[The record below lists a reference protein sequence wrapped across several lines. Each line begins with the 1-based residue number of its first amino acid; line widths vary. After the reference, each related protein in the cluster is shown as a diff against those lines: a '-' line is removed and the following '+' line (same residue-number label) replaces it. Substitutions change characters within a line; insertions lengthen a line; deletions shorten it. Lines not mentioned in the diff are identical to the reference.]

1 VSIVVALGGNAIKK
15 AEDSGSFEEQLE
27 NVDRTAAHI
36 ARLCGSG
43 QPVVVTHG
51 NGPQVGTLLLQQEAM
66 AHELPPQPLAV
77 CGAMTQGHIGWMLQ
91 NRLGY
96 HLSAL
101 GRPAPASVAAVVT
114 QTEVDPDDPEFRSPS
129 KPVGPFYT
137 ADEAR
142 KLIADTGH
150 QMAEV
155 RPHAEK
161 GWRRLVPSPKPLGIV
176 EQDVIRVLVASGVL
190 LIASGGGGV
199 PVARTASGMLQAME
213 GVIDKD
219 LAAVVLARTVGA
231 SRLLILTDIS
241 GVSLHYGTAR
251 EERLGTVTCSR
262 MEGYL
267 AAEHFGNGSMRPKV
281 QAAVD
286 FVKSGGES
294 ATIASLDEVEKAMNY
309 ETGTHVVA

>member
-1 VSIVVALGGNAIKK
+1 VSTVIALGGNAIKK
-15 AEDSGSFEEQLE
+15 AEDDGSFEEQLE

-36 ARLCGSG
+36 AGLCSSG
-43 QPVVVTHG
+43 QAVVLTHG
-51 NGPQVGTLLLQQEAM
+51 NGPQVGALLLQQEAM
-66 AHELPPQPLAV
+66 AHELPPQPLAA

-91 NRLGY
+91 NRLSY
-96 HLSAL
+96 HLSAM
-101 GRPAPASVAAVVT
+101 GRPAIGSVAAVVT
-114 QTEVDPDDPEFRSPS
+114 QTEVDPNDPEFRSPS

-142 KLIADTGH
+142 RL
-150 QMAEV
+150 MAEKGYQMGEM
-155 RPHAEK
+155 RPHADR
-161 GWRRLVPSPKPLGIV
+161 GWRRLVPSPKPLDIV
-176 EQDVIRVLVASGVL
+176 EKDVIKILVASGVL

-199 PVARTASGMLQAME
+199 PVARTPSGVLRAME

-241 GVSLHYGTAR
+241 EVLLHYGTAR
-251 EERLGTVTCSR
+251 EEPLTTVTCSR
-262 MEGYL
+262 MERYL
-267 AAEHFGNGSMRPKV
+267 ADGHFGDGSMRPKV

-286 FVKSGGES
+286 FVRSGGQS
-294 ATIASLDEVEKAMNY
+294 ATIASLNELKQAVNY